1 MDEQQARHDSPPPVR
16 SACQSAKRKA
26 DTRSAFAGGLTIQI
40 GALLNL
46 CLVEQ
51 VVLRAAQDVL
61 S

>member
-1 MDEQQARHDSPPPVR
+1 MSSRHDTTR
-16 SACQSAKRKA
+16 LRLRGAHANQQKRKA